1 MDKLSCSVTTVVS
14 SRILLAEHFY
24 VGRGGVGRGG
34 GGRENIYIML
44 RVSFDSTNKLDRWID
59 LGIVSSS
66 HQKLVN
72 HVDCQSK
79 FEDQS

>member
-24 VGRGGVGRGG
+24 VGRGGVGRG